1 MGTGRMAFCG
11 NTVAVIT
18 DGILNRTPTPVTQV
32 KPNLP
37 PELERIVNK
46 ALEKD
51 RKLRYQNA
59 ADIRTDLQRLKRDTQ
74 SAKLPAATSAAV
86 RGREPQGIRWKVV
99 VPAAIA
105 VVALTVGSYLYFRRT
120 GN

>member
-46 ALEKD
+46 TLEKD

-59 ADIRTDLQRLKRDTQ
+59 ADIRTDLQRLKRDTE
-74 SAKLPAATSAAV
+74 SA
-86 RGREPQGIRWKVV
+86 RE
-99 VPAAIA
+99 AIA
-105 VVALTVGSYLYFRRT
+105 ISGSGLNPAPNSVRSRWVGVTGVV
-120 GN
+120 